1 MQHQVSEFQHAK
13 PPVFDGVDAL
23 LLEEV
28 GFKWLMAGHGWW
40 IDTTRL
46 HSDCAYADKLLELA
60 LTSNSPALQACAMR
74 LGQQIARPIDLGEQ
88 KVKQSFNPGCNNI
101 GGQDGYIS
109 VS

>member
-1 MQHQVSEFQHAK
+1 MQHQVNEFQRSSRRA
-13 PPVFDGVDAL
+13 FGAVDAL

-46 HSDCAYADKLLELA
+46 HSDCAYADRLLQLA
-60 LTSNSPALQACAMR
+60 MTSNSPALQACALR

-101 GGQDGYIS
+101 GGQHGYIS